1 MRTRSRDTPYPLSRF
16 AGRHNVC
23 VDLET
28 ALDEL
33 YDATP
38 EDFVAERKRRA
49 KELKSAG
56 HGEDADQL
64 MKVRKPTVAAWALN
78 RLARDHRREID
89 LLLDSGHRMR
99 TAQAGVLRGEARE
112 TFEDAQ
118 RTERETI
125 ARLVRAAG
133 QLLIERGGAS
143 SNVLEQIAASLHAAA
158 VSEVGREVLAA
169 GRFTQP
175 LTLEGFNALA
185 GLAPPPS
192 KRARKPKPERSS
204 EELKAARAE
213 LSDARKRLRDAE
225 RTAHEARRLTAQ
237 AEINVEEAAEAVRK
251 AEQKLRGSKND

>member
-1 MRTRSRDTPYPLSRF
+1 M
-16 AGRHNVC
+16 
-23 VDLET
+23 DLET

-38 EDFVAERKRRA
+38 EEFVAERKRLA

-56 HGEDADQL
+56 QAEEADQL
-64 MKVRKPTVAAWALN
+64 TKVRKPTVAAWALN
-78 RLARDHRREID
+78 RLARDHRREVD

-99 TAQAGVLRGEARE
+99 NAQAGVLRGEARE

-118 RTERETI
+118 RIERETI

-143 SNVLEQIAASLHAAA
+143 STVLEQIAASLHAAA
-158 VSEVGREVLAA
+158 VSETGREVLAA

-192 KRARKPKPERSS
+192 KRAPKPKPARSND
-204 EELKAARAE
+204 ELKKLRAE
-213 LSDARKRLRDAE
+213 LADARKRLREAE
-225 RTAHEARRLTAQ
+225 RTAHEARKLAAQ
-237 AEINVEEAAEAVRK
+237 AESNVEDAAEAVSK
-251 AEQKLRGSKND
+251 AEEKLRGTEND